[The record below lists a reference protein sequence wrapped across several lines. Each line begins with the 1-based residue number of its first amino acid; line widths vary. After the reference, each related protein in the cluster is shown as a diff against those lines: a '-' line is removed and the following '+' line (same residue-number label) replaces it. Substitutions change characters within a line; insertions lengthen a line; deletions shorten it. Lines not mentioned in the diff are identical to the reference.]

1 MNSSWLAP
9 FRVRSF
15 RYQWP
20 ADLVTAW
27 ALEMETLILGWYVL
41 VETGSVLTLTLF
53 GASLY
58 FGTLIAPMLG
68 VVGDRA
74 GHRTTLVVMR
84 LAYTML
90 AALLM
95 WLAFAGALTPAIV
108 IAIGIVAGLLK
119 PSDLAIR
126 SALIASTVP
135 SNTLTGAMGIARTT
149 MDSARIAGALAGA
162 GLFAAWGLSVAYVV
176 VTALYLLGVLL
187 TLGTGVRQ
195 GDATPAAPAP
205 APPADGVSAALVL
218 PSPASFWRELRD
230 GMAFVWSRPV
240 LRASMW
246 LALLVNLTAFPLSNG
261 LLPYVARE
269 IYLVDEKGLGY
280 LAASYAFGAL
290 IGSIL
295 FSRYAFRAP
304 LARVMLASSAG
315 WYLALL
321 LFGQMIWIL
330 GGMAFLFLAGLLQSL
345 SMIAVAVLI
354 LRITTAELRGR
365 VMGVRILAIYS
376 LPFGLLAAGW
386 LIERIGFAA
395 TASSYA
401 LFGLAMV
408 LVLAARFHAD
418 LWRVEAPANA
428 T

>member
-1 MNSSWLAP
+1 MNPSWLAP
-9 FRVRSF
+9 FRIRSF

-41 VETGSVLTLTLF
+41 VETGSVLMLTIF

-68 VVGDRA
+68 VVGDRI
-74 GHRTTLVVMR
+74 GHRTTLVAMR
-84 LAYTML
+84 LAYMVL

-95 WLAFAGALTPAIV
+95 TFAFRGALSPGIV
-108 IAIGIVAGLLK
+108 ITIGIVAGLLK

-135 SNTLTGAMGIARTT
+135 GNMLTGAMGIARTT

-162 GLFAAWGLSVAYVV
+162 GLFAAWGLGVAYIA
-176 VTALYLLGVLL
+176 VTMLYLLGVLL
-187 TLGTGVRQ
+187 TLGTGVRR
-195 GDATPAAPAP
+195 GDAPAAVPTSAL
-205 APPADGVSAALVL
+205 PADGVAAALVL
-218 PSPASFWRELRD
+218 PSPVSFWRQLKD
-230 GMAFVWSRPV
+230 GLAFVWSRPV

-269 IYLVDEKGLGY
+269 VYLVDEKGLGY
-280 LAASYAFGAL
+280 LAASYASGAL

-295 FSRYAFRAP
+295 FSRYALGAP

-321 LFGQMIWIL
+321 LFAQMISII
-330 GGMAFLFLAGLLQSL
+330 GGMAFLFLAGLLQSF

-365 VMGVRILAIYS
+365 VMGVRILAIYT

-386 LIERIGFAA
+386 LIQRIGFAA
-395 TASSYA
+395 TASTYA

-408 LVLAARFHAD
+408 LVLAVRFHGD

>member
-1 MNSSWLAP
+1 MNPSWLAP

-27 ALEMETLILGWYVL
+27 AIEMETLILGWYVL
-41 VETGSVLTLTLF
+41 VETGSVLTLTIF

-74 GHRTTLVVMR
+74 GHRGTLVVMR
-84 LAYTML
+84 LAYMVL
-90 AALLM
+90 ATLLM
-95 WLAFAGALTPAIV
+95 TLAFSGALTPYIV

-135 SNTLTGAMGIARTT
+135 SDMLTGAMGIARTT

-162 GLFAAWGLSVAYVV
+162 GLFAAWGLGAAYIA

-187 TLGTGVRQ
+187 TLGTGTRP
-195 GDATPAAPAP
+195 GDAAPALATASDAP
-205 APPADGVSAALVL
+205 AVLAL
-218 PSPASFWRELRD
+218 PSPVSFWRDLKD
-230 GMAFVWSRPV
+230 GLAFVWSRPV
-240 LRASMW
+240 LRAAMW
-246 LALLVNLTAFPLSNG
+246 LALLVNFTAFPLSNG

-269 IYLVDEKGLGY
+269 VYFVNEKGLGY
-280 LAASYAFGAL
+280 LAASYASGAL

-295 FSRYAFRAP
+295 FSRYAFRVP
-304 LARVMLASSAG
+304 LARVMLAASAG

-321 LFGQMIWIL
+321 LFGQMISIV
-330 GGMAFLFLAGLLQSL
+330 GGMGFLFLAGLLQSL

-354 LRITTAELRGR
+354 LRITSAELRGR

-376 LPFGLLAAGW
+376 LPFGLLFAGW
-386 LIERIGFAA
+386 LIQRIGFAA
-395 TASSYA
+395 TASTYA

-408 LVLAARFHAD
+408 LLLAARFHGD

>member
-1 MNSSWLAP
+1 MNPSWLAP

-27 ALEMETLILGWYVL
+27 AIEMETLILGWYVL

-68 VVGDRA
+68 VVGDRT
-74 GHRTTLVVMR
+74 GHRGTLVVMR
-84 LAYTML
+84 LTYMAL

-95 WLAFAGALTPAIV
+95 TFALSGALTPYIV
-108 IAIGIVAGLLK
+108 IAIAMTAGLLK

-135 SNTLTGAMGIARTT
+135 SEMLTGAMGIARTT
-149 MDSARIAGALAGA
+149 MDSARIAGALVGA
-162 GLFAAWGLSVAYVV
+162 GLFATLGLGATYVA
-176 VTALYLLGVLL
+176 VTSLYLLGVLL
-187 TLGTGVRQ
+187 TLGTGHRPGEGV
-195 GDATPAAPAP
+195 PAAVLPAAGTP
-205 APPADGVSAALVL
+205 AALVL
-218 PSPASFWRELRD
+218 PSPGSFWRELKE
-230 GMAFVWSRPV
+230 GIAFVWSRPV

-246 LALLVNLTAFPLSNG
+246 LALLVNFTAFPLSSG

-269 IYLVDEKGLGY
+269 VYLADEKGLGY
-280 LAASYAFGAL
+280 LAASYASGAL

-295 FSRYAFRAP
+295 FSRFAFRAP
-304 LARVMLASSAG
+304 LARVMLASTAG

-321 LFGQMIWIL
+321 AFGQMTWIV
-330 GGMAFLFLAGLLQSL
+330 GGMMLLFLAGLLQSF

-376 LPFGLLAAGW
+376 LPFGLLSAGW

-395 TASSYA
+395 MASTYA

-408 LVLAARFHAD
+408 LLLAARFHGD
-418 LWRVEAPANA
+418 LWRVEAPANG

>member
-1 MNSSWLAP
+1 MNPSWLAP

-41 VETGSVLTLTLF
+41 VETGSVLTLTIF
-53 GASLY
+53 AASLY
-58 FGTLIAPMLG
+58 FGTLIAPILG
-68 VVGDRA
+68 GVGDRI
-74 GHRTTLVVMR
+74 GHRTTLVAMR
-84 LAYTML
+84 VAYMML

-95 WLAFAGALTPAIV
+95 VLAFSGGLTPYIV
-108 IAIGIVAGLLK
+108 IAIGVAAGLLK

-135 SNTLTGAMGIARTT
+135 GDTLTGAMGIARTT

-162 GLFAAWGLSVAYVV
+162 GLFAAWGLGIAYVV

-187 TLGTGVRQ
+187 TLGAGTRP
-195 GDATPAAPAP
+195 GDAVPAA
-205 APPADGVSAALVL
+205 APPASDGASSALVL
-218 PSPASFWRELRD
+218 PSPISFWREIKD
-230 GMAFVWSRPV
+230 GLAFVWSRPV

-246 LALLVNLTAFPLSNG
+246 LALLVNFTAFPLSNG

-269 IYLVDEKGLGY
+269 IYHVDERGLGF
-280 LAASYAFGAL
+280 LAASYALGAL

-304 LARVMLASSAG
+304 LARVMLVSSAG

-321 LFGQMIWIL
+321 VFAQMTWIG
-330 GGMAFLFLAGLLQSL
+330 GGMVFLFLAGLLQSL

-395 TASSYA
+395 MASSYA
-401 LFGLAMV
+401 VFGLAMV
-408 LVLAARFHAD
+408 LVLAARFHGD
-418 LWRVEAPANA
+418 LWRVEAPANG